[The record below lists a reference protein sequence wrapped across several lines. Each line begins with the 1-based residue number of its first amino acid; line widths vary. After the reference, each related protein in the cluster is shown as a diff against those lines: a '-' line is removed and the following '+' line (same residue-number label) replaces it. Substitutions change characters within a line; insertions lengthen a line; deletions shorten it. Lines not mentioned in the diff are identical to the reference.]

1 MSRFSFPMQTY
12 SGRINISTKTHIIIH
27 LSMTR
32 LSTWLQRKKTH
43 FLSHIHTNPI
53 AIRNMRFDNVDVK
66 SITLPPSIHLIW
78 LQYHLYFAFK
88 SIMLRSSSST
98 PISSTCSAGILLR
111 YGFERETIRLSIRL
125 MFCHWCWCSRWA
137 RNGNTAEISTIYGS
151 RHMQQIN
158 LHMNIRVIGK
168 TIRTSS
174 NRNNKIERWTKKELW
189 KKNPRINF
197 KRPYEMQPL

>member
-1 MSRFSFPMQTY
+1 
-12 SGRINISTKTHIIIH
+12 
-27 LSMTR
+27 MTR
-32 LSTWLQRKKTH
+32 LSTWLQKKTP
-43 FLSHIHTNPI
+43 SHIHTNPI

-88 SIMLRSSSST
+88 SIMLRSLSST
-98 PISSTCSAGILLR
+98 PIPSTCSAGILLR

-125 MFCHWCWCSRWA
+125 MFCHWCWCSGGA
-137 RNGNTAEISTIYGS
+137 RNGNTAEISTIYCS

-158 LHMNIRVIGK
+158 LHMNNRVIGK

-174 NRNNKIERWTKKELW
+174 NRNKIERWTKKKELW